1 MILLAL
7 SFHAMTISPEPIAR
21 DLRSLIRGDVE
32 FDAVSRRLYATDAGL
47 SQIEPLGVVSPR
59 DAEDVARLTAYAAER
74 GLSLVP
80 RGMGSGLNGAAVG
93 AGIQVDFTRYMN
105 AVLEVAPTVPGCA
118 CSRVWSWRRS
128 TATCEPYGVFFAPD
142 PSSENHCSL
151 GGMIGTNA
159 SGARSVAYGATK
171 DHVLALDVVM
181 ADGYVVRGPAAATG
195 RPRLLAALLGA
206 RLAGRAGVR
215 PVLARAAGRPRAR
228 SRAAHAPGGQELL
241 RLPDRSGARRERH
254 GHGRRPPAAAVRRR

>member
-1 MILLAL
+1 M
-7 SFHAMTISPEPIAR
+7 
-21 DLRSLIRGDVE
+21 RGDVE

-74 GLSLVP
+74 GLSLVA

-105 AVLEVAPTVPGCA
+105 TVLEVAPDASWVRVQPGVGMA
-118 CSRVWSWRRS
+118 SLNRFLQ
-128 TATCEPYGVFFAPD
+128 PYGVFFAPD

-159 SGARSVAYGATK
+159 SGPRSVAYGATK
-171 DHVLALDVVM
+171 DHVLALQLVM
-181 ADGYVVRGPAAATG
+181 ADGSAFEARALPLDGPELAG
-195 RPRLLAALLGA
+195 LLEGDS
-206 RLAGRAGVR
+206 LAGRAFAS
-215 PVLARAAGRPRAR
+215 VLPAADGSGDDTGRHAAGR
-228 SRAAHAPGGQELL
+228 QELL
-241 RLPDRSGARRERH
+241 RIPGRSGAR
-254 GHGRRPPAAAVRRR
+254 